1 MNLLILFIGGL
12 ILTFGDIIMKKWVIS
27 NSPITYI
34 QGMILYLV
42 GLNFLAYSF
51 RQKDIAVASVIFIVF
66 NVVTLA
72 IAGKILFDE
81 SLSTVKIVSMTLA
94 LSSIVVMEVFG

>member
-12 ILTFGDIIMKKWVIS
+12 ILTFGDIIMKKWVVS
-27 NSPITYI
+27 NSSLTYI
-34 QGMILYLV
+34 QGMMLYLV

-81 SLSTVKIVSMTLA
+81 NLSTVKIISMVLA